1 MGMELHVRACSA
13 RNLLDKQTF
22 GKQDPYCKLQLRG
35 KSFKTRVHDNGHKT
49 PVWNEVF
56 VFSVVDPQLDQL
68 VIEVKDKNFTSST
81 LIGECRL
88 PVSMFLSGSVVDQ
101 WYTLNNGSKRA
112 GEVNLRVQFKGPGV
126 QPAGAAPMA
135 STEKVPKQA
144 TTQAYP
150 YPQQPSYSAPQHC
163 RCGRCCRCCHVGA
176 SSAAVLPA
184 AAPAVLTASAAS
196 LRAAS
201 SAPIRTT
208 ARILP
213 TASPAAGLRLPASS
227 PSHCGLR
234 CWASRDGCAGWVPV
248 WPYHHHHGSP
258 RGYGGG
264 GYGGGG
270 YGGGYGGGGSRGGGM
285 STGQM
290 AMGVGAGVLGDSRAL
305 SSSTAFK
312 SGPSR
317 QSLEP
322 MLEQPSPQ
330 RRRDYFVTDDYDE
343 QVPRVKPQLQR
354 KLPFQYHGDVFAQHG
369 QYTDAGLYMSRLPA
383 SRKEKQPLSARV
395 GVSYKL
401 HPVKPKSN
409 RKRQYAFAV
418 EAMAANRALHATL
431 LNDNVVPSVMA
442 LCRSKDVATLG
453 ACVATL
459 GHLSCE
465 PEGRAILLSHNA
477 LALLSALALSS
488 AHTHEKLLLPNCV
501 GTLANLTIEDGS
513 ESGFIKEKA
522 LDCLVKQRRTSALAE
537 RACTFAMFNLSCPQ
551 YAYPRVDDA
560 VHALAEHGKD
570 ARDRETLSRAVY
582 NLACTRMN
590 HVKLVEPEAASILRL
605 LISCQQSEAARLNGL
620 AALWHLVESGA
631 CRRALV
637 RTGDCVRVVVEELP
651 RLGLAASDEYV
662 VCALTTLICLTR
674 ETNARELMGNA
685 GALDA
690 LAALGTGA
698 KRRPAVLLLI
708 YRLVA
713 ILLSAPENIRAV
725 SESVVQFLLA
735 FQHEHG
741 DPTASAS
748 STAKSR
754 YVLFALASILSWNQ
768 PEDPD
773 LSNLQHSIDLST
785 QSIPL
790 ELDELLDA
798 PQLLEQIYR
807 HVAYSEFPQ
816 DSAQVRLQ
824 MVILYNLSFRYPKA
838 DVARLAHERLS
849 QVGANSKDRHILNLL
864 GGSFFSLCMEY
875 EVHRLLLAAAYAA
888 TDDKGGFLLQRLARD
903 GDVEAQSMCL
913 NTVCILFDGRSL
925 SRDELLRLIDHIFP
939 VVVEVCTG
947 KDHGDKMVDDADRA
961 ALRAA
966 CAACLTRF
974 ASVAEYR
981 LAMVEC
987 GLLDA
992 LAVLAG
998 SDDDETL
1005 RLCVHTYA
1013 LLSQDKAVGA
1023 SLLRGGVIK
1032 ALTLLAAAPE
1042 EVAAVMQR
1050 LCDDGLLWAFG
1061 MFTDAMEPR
1070 DYAILSDAFYP
1081 ASAALLL
1088 QIGVLPRLVALIET
1102 EKQAEVCEIVVELLV
1117 LIFQNSSPE
1126 NDAAAGAY
1134 AEPAMMRAITYL
1146 VHVAE
1151 QEELHRSD
1159 ESSSGAASCAQS
1171 CAVLLHLLSLHEL
1184 TRPALLVAH
1193 PPLGTALPALLL
1205 QAKGTTQTLLLRCLY
1220 NLTCDAD
1227 LLPHIPLNVCVPAL
1241 KTALTTQQET
1251 EAIPAETM
1259 KDEPEI
1265 LALCAGILRNTSTST
1280 DCHDVLSSETG
1291 TTLLCELFAVG
1302 GKVCREN
1309 VALATCNLLFG
1320 RVNSHHLLSRGVL
1333 PLVLS
1338 LCSPVL
1344 VSSSE
1349 AHAMC
1354 SAVLRKLA
1362 IAPGNSQ
1369 LLLRGGTVRHLV
1381 LLMGGSSSMFVKMNC
1396 VATFCLLAQ
1405 KPSVPPLLAS
1415 QENMCVD
1422 LLSKLAQF
1430 ANASDH
1436 REQHLSSL
1444 LYRVVE
1450 KEDANT
1456 ASSVPQTTRSTK
1468 TGSEIWQNDRSFLLR
1483 EQGGALP
1490 PTAIFSN
1497 LILSHSAAPVVPHT
1511 PRIISYPGYAIEV
1524 SPSASYIEMGTIE
1537 PMLPPVETLE
1547 DNEEEES
1554 DARLQTVDFKPP
1566 PMFPKLTAPFTPLPL
1581 MPPMGSGGILA
1592 TKLSASKAVPPL
1604 PPRPIAAPKN
1614 QNMQRRAQTP
1624 AVDASVGTVKHLR
1637 AQGSL
1642 LYKRS
1647 TPQHLTL
1654 VSVKGDVKEIPY
1666 ERVSEAFGIDN
1677 HPHILHALEEG
1688 EPVLRRRVLEALASV
1703 LKLPHELVVSMKHG
1717 VLELIEGG
1725 ITVGT
1730 DEEEGSTPTKLTES
1744 EIELQELSARV
1755 LSVMAESPCGQAEI
1769 LKGETVTRIKPV
1781 FAAMSNK
1788 RTCEYLY
1795 DSLLRLAAS
1804 FAGARQLTSAGYLSV
1819 VLDHLKG
1826 HRLNDGLRI
1835 RALKLLKNLLN
1846 DGVVG
1851 TTFRALE
1858 LGAVAQC
1865 VKRLH
1870 SPNFE
1875 VRVAACDA
1883 VVALGFT
1890 DKARKA
1896 VVEDG
1901 GVVPRLCALLTDP
1914 QWQVASAS
1922 AGALMS
1928 LAAHDEV
1935 KRQIVAN
1942 EGLAPVNQL
1951 LQTNKLPLQLHTTK
1965 LVAVVT
1971 ALPEARRLLDVPAT
1985 TLRLKTL
1992 TQDKNALLAKSAK
2005 VALAAVQWRA

>member
-150 YPQQPSYSAPQHC
+150 YPQQPSYSAPQQYP
-163 RCGRCCRCCHVGA
+163 A
-176 SSAAVLPA
+176 SSAYQRLVPTQLRLARPLQLPLR
-184 AAPAVLTASAAS
+184 PLLPLLPRRRLLRSRTTSSRPRSTHSPAAS

-213 TASPAAGLRLPASS
+213 TASPAASLRLPASS
-227 PSHCGLR
+227 P
-234 CWASRDGCAGWVPV
+234 ATVAYAAGPPV
-248 WPYHHHHGSP
+248 MVVQGGSPYGHHHHHHGSP

-522 LDCLVKQRRTSALAE
+522 LDCL
-537 RACTFAMFNLSCPQ
+537 
-551 YAYPRVDDA
+551 
-560 VHALAEHGKD
+560 
-570 ARDRETLSRAVY
+570 
-582 NLACTRMN
+582 
-590 HVKLVEPEAASILRL
+590 LVEPEAASILRL

-1070 DYAILSDAFYP
+1070 DYAILSDAFCVLALHSSARGGLIAKSSTVASLVQILGYVDVCSTKVTVLKGLLNLLADP

-1490 PTAIFSN
+1490 RQQFFQTSSYHTLPHQLC
-1497 LILSHSAAPVVPHT
+1497 LILH
-1511 PRIISYPGYAIEV
+1511 
-1524 SPSASYIEMGTIE
+1524 
-1537 PMLPPVETLE
+1537 
-1547 DNEEEES
+1547 ES
-1554 DARLQTVDFKPP
+1554 FR
-1566 PMFPKLTAPFTPLPL
+1566 
-1581 MPPMGSGGILA
+1581 ILA
-1592 TKLSASKAVPPL
+1592 TRSKRCHRYHHANCRSQVSSALKPFPL
-1604 PPRPIAAPKN
+1604 KGRSTNSRN

-1730 DEEEGSTPTKLTES
+1730 DEEEGSTPPS
-1744 EIELQELSARV
+1744 
-1755 LSVMAESPCGQAEI
+1755 
-1769 LKGETVTRIKPV
+1769 
-1781 FAAMSNK
+1781 
-1788 RTCEYLY
+1788 
-1795 DSLLRLAAS
+1795 
-1804 FAGARQLTSAGYLSV
+1804 
-1819 VLDHLKG
+1819 
-1826 HRLNDGLRI
+1826 
-1835 RALKLLKNLLN
+1835 
-1846 DGVVG
+1846 
-1851 TTFRALE
+1851 
-1858 LGAVAQC
+1858 
-1865 VKRLH
+1865 
-1870 SPNFE
+1870 
-1875 VRVAACDA
+1875 
-1883 VVALGFT
+1883 
-1890 DKARKA
+1890 
-1896 VVEDG
+1896 
-1901 GVVPRLCALLTDP
+1901 
-1914 QWQVASAS
+1914 
-1922 AGALMS
+1922 
-1928 LAAHDEV
+1928 
-1935 KRQIVAN
+1935 
-1942 EGLAPVNQL
+1942 
-1951 LQTNKLPLQLHTTK
+1951 
-1965 LVAVVT
+1965 
-1971 ALPEARRLLDVPAT
+1971 
-1985 TLRLKTL
+1985 
-1992 TQDKNALLAKSAK
+1992 
-2005 VALAAVQWRA
+2005 

>member
-1 MGMELHVRACSA
+1 
-13 RNLLDKQTF
+13 
-22 GKQDPYCKLQLRG
+22 
-35 KSFKTRVHDNGHKT
+35 
-49 PVWNEVF
+49 
-56 VFSVVDPQLDQL
+56 
-68 VIEVKDKNFTSST
+68 
-81 LIGECRL
+81 
-88 PVSMFLSGSVVDQ
+88 
-101 WYTLNNGSKRA
+101 
-112 GEVNLRVQFKGPGV
+112 
-126 QPAGAAPMA
+126 MA
-135 STEKVPKQA
+135 
-144 TTQAYP
+144 
-150 YPQQPSYSAPQHC
+150 
-163 RCGRCCRCCHVGA
+163 
-176 SSAAVLPA
+176 
-184 AAPAVLTASAAS
+184 
-196 LRAAS
+196 
-201 SAPIRTT
+201 
-208 ARILP
+208 
-213 TASPAAGLRLPASS
+213 
-227 PSHCGLR
+227 
-234 CWASRDGCAGWVPV
+234 
-248 WPYHHHHGSP
+248 
-258 RGYGGG
+258 
-264 GYGGGG
+264 
-270 YGGGYGGGGSRGGGM
+270 
-285 STGQM
+285 
-290 AMGVGAGVLGDSRAL
+290 DSRAL

-401 HPVKPKSN
+401 HPVKLAPVPPTKATSQQQTDRENTLLPAPKAADVNSNKPRPKSN

-418 EAMAANRALHATL
+418 EAMASNRALHATL

-522 LDCLVKQRRTSALAE
+522 LDCLVKQRRMSALAE

-570 ARDRETLSRAVY
+570 ARDRDTLSRAVY

-1042 EVAAVMQR
+1042 EVVRRACAVTLCNLSAEVAHVEELVKLGALRALLVLSCVKSNDPETRRVCLKAVLNLLRLSKAAVMQR

-1070 DYAILSDAFYP
+1070 DYAILSDAFCVLALHSSARGGLIAKSSTVASLVQILGYVDVCSTKVTVLKGLLNLLADP

-1415 QENMCVD
+1415 QGVLASVLEFLEHLERTDNTLDSCVENMCVD

-1604 PPRPIAAPKN
+1604 PPRPIAAPK
-1614 QNMQRRAQTP
+1614 
-1624 AVDASVGTVKHLR
+1624 

-1992 TQDKNALLAKSAK
+1992 TQDENALLAKSAK
-2005 VALAAVQWRA
+2005 VALAASSGVGVDDEVITQFNDFKLKRAPHDFRYFIYKIEDDSQIVIESTGPSSESYQDMADKLAQITNDCRYALVDLDLTTKDGRPTSKIVFLSWSPDTARIKSKMLYASSKEAIKRVLMGVGIHLTATDASELSLESIEDGVSKFL

>member
-1 MGMELHVRACSA
+1 MAEPSHS
-13 RNLLDKQTF
+13 
-22 GKQDPYCKLQLRG
+22 
-35 KSFKTRVHDNGHKT
+35 RVPG
-49 PVWNEVF
+49 
-56 VFSVVDPQLDQL
+56 
-68 VIEVKDKNFTSST
+68 ST
-81 LIGECRL
+81 L
-88 PVSMFLSGSVVDQ
+88 
-101 WYTLNNGSKRA
+101 
-112 GEVNLRVQFKGPGV
+112 
-126 QPAGAAPMA
+126 
-135 STEKVPKQA
+135 
-144 TTQAYP
+144 
-150 YPQQPSYSAPQHC
+150 
-163 RCGRCCRCCHVGA
+163 
-176 SSAAVLPA
+176 
-184 AAPAVLTASAAS
+184 
-196 LRAAS
+196 
-201 SAPIRTT
+201 
-208 ARILP
+208 
-213 TASPAAGLRLPASS
+213 
-227 PSHCGLR
+227 
-234 CWASRDGCAGWVPV
+234 
-248 WPYHHHHGSP
+248 
-258 RGYGGG
+258 
-264 GYGGGG
+264 
-270 YGGGYGGGGSRGGGM
+270 
-285 STGQM
+285 
-290 AMGVGAGVLGDSRAL
+290 
-305 SSSTAFK
+305 AFK
-312 SGPSR
+312 SPSR

-322 MLEQPSPQ
+322 MLEMSSPQ
-330 RRRDYFVTDDYDE
+330 RRRDYFVTDDSDDH
-343 QVPRVKPQLQR
+343 VPCVKPQLQR
-354 KLPFQYHGDVFAQHG
+354 KLPFQYQGDVFAQRG
-369 QYTDAGLYMSRLPA
+369 EYTDAGLYMSRLPA
-383 SRKEKQPLSARV
+383 SRKEKQPLSARA
-395 GVSYKL
+395 GANYKL
-401 HPVKPKSN
+401 HPVKLSPVTTVKAASQLQTAQNNPPVSTPTVSAVNSNKPSQKSN
-409 RKRQYAFAV
+409 RKRQYAIAV
-418 EAMAANRALHATL
+418 EAMAANRALHGTL

-465 PEGRAILLSHNA
+465 PEGRSILLSHNA
-477 LALLSALALSS
+477 LPLLSALALSS

-522 LDCLVKQRRTSALAE
+522 LDCLIKQRRTSALAE

-590 HVKLVEPEAASILRL
+590 HIKLVEPEVVAILRL

-662 VCALTTLICLTR
+662 VCTLTTLVSLTR

-690 LAALGTGA
+690 LASLGTGV
-698 KRRPAVLLLI
+698 KRRPTVLLLI
-708 YRLVA
+708 YRLIA
-713 ILLSAPENIRAV
+713 ILLSAPGNIRAV
-725 SESVVQFLLA
+725 SERVVQFLLA
-735 FQHEHG
+735 FQHEHEDG
-741 DPTASAS
+741 TTATSA
-748 STAKSR
+748 TAKSR

-768 PEDPD
+768 PEDPTV
-773 LSNLQHSIDLST
+773 SSGQHNIDLSI

-807 HVAYSEFPQ
+807 HVGYSEFPH
-816 DSAQVRLQ
+816 DSARMRLQ

-849 QVGANSKDRHILNLL
+849 QVGANSKNRHILNLL

-888 TDDKGGFLLQRLARD
+888 TDEKGNFLLQRLARD

-939 VVVEVCTG
+939 VVVEVCTD
-947 KDHGDKMVDDADRA
+947 KDQTKNTDSESSDHA

-981 LAMVEC
+981 LAMVER

-1013 LLSQDKAVGA
+1013 LLSQDRAVGA
-1023 SLLRGGVIK
+1023 ALLRGGVIK

-1042 EVAAVMQR
+1042 EVVRRACAVTLCNLSSEAAHVEDLVRLGALRALLVLACVKSNDPETRRVCLKAVLNLLRLSKPTVMQR

-1070 DYAILSDAFYP
+1070 DYAILSDAFCLLAQHSSARAGLIAKPSTVASLVQILEYDVVCSTKVTVLKGLLNLLADP
-1081 ASAALLL
+1081 NSAALLL
-1088 QIGVLPRLVALIET
+1088 LIGVLPRLVAFVET
-1102 EKQAEVCEIVVELLV
+1102 EKQPEVCEIVVELLV
-1117 LIFQNSSPE
+1117 LIFQNSMPD

-1134 AEPAMMRAITYL
+1134 AEPAPMRTITYL

-1159 ESSSGAASCAQS
+1159 ESTTKGASCAQS
-1171 CAVLLHLLSLHEL
+1171 CAVLLHLLSLHEF

-1193 PPLGTALPALLL
+1193 PPLGTALPVLLL
-1205 QAKGTTQTLLLRCLY
+1205 QAKGATQTLLLRCLY
-1220 NLTCDAD
+1220 NLTCDAE
-1227 LLPHIPLNVCVPAL
+1227 LLSRIPLNVCIPAL
-1241 KTALTTQQET
+1241 KTALATQET
-1251 EAIPAETM
+1251 MDTLTETLE
-1259 KDEPEI
+1259 DELE
-1265 LALCAGILRNTSTST
+1265 
-1280 DCHDVLSSETG
+1280 
-1291 TTLLCELFAVG
+1291 
-1302 GKVCREN
+1302 
-1309 VALATCNLLFG
+1309 
-1320 RVNSHHLLSRGVL
+1320 
-1333 PLVLS
+1333 
-1338 LCSPVL
+1338 
-1344 VSSSE
+1344 
-1349 AHAMC
+1349 
-1354 SAVLRKLA
+1354 LA

-1369 LLLRGGTVRHLV
+1369 LLLRGGAVRHLV
-1381 LLMGGSSSMFVKMNC
+1381 TLMGNSSSMFVKMNC

-1405 KPSVPPLLAS
+1405 KPSVPPILAS
-1415 QENMCVD
+1415 QGVLASVLEFLDHFERTEGALDTCVESMCVD

-1430 ANASDH
+1430 SNASNP
-1436 REQHLSSL
+1436 RERHLSSL

-1456 ASSVPQTTRSTK
+1456 APSIPQTTRP
-1468 TGSEIWQNDRSFLLR
+1468 TGVEVWQNDRSFLQR
-1483 EQGGALP
+1483 EQTGPLP
-1490 PTAIFSN
+1490 PTAIFSR
-1497 LILSHSAAPVVPHT
+1497 LILSFNDAPVVPHT
-1511 PRIISYPGYAIEV
+1511 PQTISYPGYAIEV

-1537 PMLPPVETLE
+1537 PMLPPIETLE
-1547 DNEEEES
+1547 DNATQES
-1554 DARLQTVDFKPP
+1554 DVRLQTGDFTPP
-1566 PMFPKLTAPFTPLPL
+1566 PMFPNVVKRQ
-1581 MPPMGSGGILA
+1581 SEE
-1592 TKLSASKAVPPL
+1592 
-1604 PPRPIAAPKN
+1604 
-1614 QNMQRRAQTP
+1614 NMQRRAETP
-1624 AVDASVGTVKHLR
+1624 ATDASVGTVKHLR

-1642 LYKRS
+1642 LHKRT

-1654 VSVKGDVKEIPY
+1654 VSVKEDVKEIPY
-1666 ERVSEAFGIDN
+1666 ERVSEAFGSDN

-1688 EPVLRRRVLEALASV
+1688 EPILRRRVLEALASV
-1703 LKLPHELVVSMKHG
+1703 LKLPQELVVSMKHG

-1725 ITVGT
+1725 ITVGIGE
-1730 DEEEGSTPTKLTES
+1730 DETSDSHELSEH
-1744 EIELQELSARV
+1744 EIELQQLSARV
-1755 LSVMAESPCGQAEI
+1755 FSVIAESPCGQAEI
-1769 LKGETVTRIKPV
+1769 LKGETVTHIKPV

-1788 RTCEYLY
+1788 RTCEHLY
-1795 DSLLRLAAS
+1795 DALLHLTGS
-1804 FAGARQLTSAGYLSV
+1804 FAGARQLTSAGYLPI

-1826 HRLNDGLRI
+1826 CRLNDALRI

-1846 DGVVG
+1846 DGVAG

-1858 LGAVAQC
+1858 LEVVAQC

-1875 VRVAACDA
+1875 VRAAACNA
-1883 VVALGFT
+1883 VAALGFT

-1896 VVEDG
+1896 VVEHG
-1901 GVVPRLCALLTDP
+1901 AVVPRLCALLTDP
-1914 QWQVASAS
+1914 QWHVASAS

-1965 LVAVVT
+1965 LVSVVT

-1985 TLRLKTL
+1985 ILRLKTL
-1992 TQDKNALLAKSAK
+1992 TQDENALLARSAK